1 MTHATPLA
9 LLEAYVEGSKRLD
22 RDLLA
27 SCFHPDAVMAGD
39 LDGTLL
45 IGGPE
50 PFLNDIAGMAAAGV
64 DHSGFTAQIADLE
77 FTGRVATGTVRS
89 QGFGARFD
97 FVDRFHLIEAEAGWQ
112 IVSKNF
118 TTV

>member
-9 LLEAYVEGSKRLD
+9 VLEAYVEGSRRLD

-27 SCFHPDAVMAGD
+27 SCFHPQAVMAGD
-39 LDGTLL
+39 LAGALL

-50 PFLNDIAGMAAAGV
+50 PFLSDIAGMAAAGV
-64 DHSGFTAQIADLE
+64 DHSGFVAQIADLDV
-77 FTGRVATGTVRS
+77 TGRTAAGTVRS

-97 FVDRFHLIEAEAGWQ
+97 FVDRFHLIETDAGWQ

-118 TTV
+118 TTA